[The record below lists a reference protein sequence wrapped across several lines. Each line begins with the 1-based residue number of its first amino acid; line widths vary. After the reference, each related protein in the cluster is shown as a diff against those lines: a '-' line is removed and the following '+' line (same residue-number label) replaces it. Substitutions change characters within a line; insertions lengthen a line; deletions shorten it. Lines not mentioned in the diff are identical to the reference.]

1 MHCESCGKQIPDD
14 SKFCEF
20 CGTAVKAKAIV
31 KPIIEAKQAEKHVRK
46 PAKPTPI
53 KETQSKSKFKLFPIL
68 LIALIGA
75 GVYFAVS
82 MLGTENLFSKIT
94 DLPNTLFGKDKELGE
109 PAREDFDWY
118 VPMSYDEVP
127 QGGTA
132 LDYDDIL
139 GTWKFMVVNYQ
150 SIPEETYFSTAVL
163 SEHNSE
169 FNTAV
174 DLTHHFVEYDGEQ
187 YPFEGDEAIDLLYA
201 NYSDGYLVLALSD
214 DRIAEIIFWKKDG
227 REYGQGHIYSDW
239 DNDGIADL
247 VNVLLFTR

>member
-1 MHCESCGKQIPDD
+1 MYCESCGKQILDD

-20 CGTAVKAKAIV
+20 CGTPVKAKTN
-31 KPIIEAKQAEKHVRK
+31 AKVVVEERQAEKTVRK
-46 PAKPTPI
+46 PLTPSPI
-53 KETQSKSKFKLFPIL
+53 KETRPKPKSKLFPIL
-68 LIALIGA
+68 LVAVIGA

-82 MLGTENLFSKIT
+82 MFGPDALLSKLT
-94 DLPNTLFGKDKELGE
+94 DLPNIILGKDKELGE
-109 PAREDFDWY
+109 PVRADFDWY

-127 QGGTA
+127 QDGTA

-139 GTWKFMVVNYQ
+139 GAWKLMVVNYQ
-150 SIPEETYFSTAVL
+150 AIPEESFFSTVVL
-163 SEHNSE
+163 TKQAAE

-174 DLTHHFVEYDGEQ
+174 AFTHHYIEYDGEQ
-187 YPFEGDEAIDLLYA
+187 YPFETDEAKDLFYA
-201 NYSDGYLVLALSD
+201 NYTNGYLVLALSD

-227 REYGQGHIYSDW
+227 QEYGQSHIYSDW